1 MKSILSKKNK
11 TLKLFV
17 LVMVLAMSMM
27 AFASCG
33 GGGGE
38 ESAEPAE
45 TSDTITITDHADRQV
60 EVPTDIQRIAVR
72 TGCWVSSILRS
83 SMRRQDISKT

>member
-17 LVMVLAMSMM
+17 LIMVLAMCMT

-33 GGGGE
+33 GSGG
-38 ESAEPAE
+38 
-45 TSDTITITDHADRQV
+45 
-60 EVPTDIQRIAVR
+60 
-72 TGCWVSSILRS
+72 
-83 SMRRQDISKT
+83 